1 MTKELDPQRPHCG
14 QGQAVARPPL
24 MDLPEER
31 NLLTRLLESLPRPD
45 ETVERVAL
53 GGRFVAVSAGGRV
66 GLASTLGAKPHPE
79 EARRLAGLE
88 GMRLAEA
95 AGLLL
100 EDSPLAASVGLAALN
115 AGQAPP
121 AGARELSAGDLLAR
135 LCRNRRVVVVGDFPF
150 ASQLRGIAAALTV
163 LDLRPGC
170 GDGPVHGQDEILGE
184 CRVAAISSTSLLT
197 RSLSGL
203 LAAAPNA
210 LKVLVGPS
218 TPWSPRLFDLGADV
232 LAGSV
237 VADPGRVMKAVAKD
251 LPFYEIKRAG
261 VRLAVWARPGLL
273 PD

>member
-1 MTKELDPQRPHCG
+1 MTKIVEEKRPHCG
-14 QGQAVARPPL
+14 QGQAVPRPFL
-24 MDLPEER
+24 MDLPKEK
-31 NLLTRLLESLPRPD
+31 NMLTQLLESLPRPG

-53 GGRFVAVSAGGRV
+53 GGRFVAVSAAGRV
-66 GLASTLGAKPHPE
+66 GLASTLGAKAGPGE
-79 EARRLAGLE
+79 TRRLAKME

-115 AGQAPP
+115 AGHKPP
-121 AGARELSAGDLLAR
+121 AGARELSAGDLLAG
-135 LCRNRRVVVVGDFPF
+135 LCRDRRVVVVGDFPF

-163 LDLRPGC
+163 LDFRPGC

-203 LAAAPNA
+203 LAKAPKA

-237 VADPGRVMKAVAKD
+237 VANPERVMEAVAKD

-261 VRLAVWARPGLL
+261 VRLAVWARPGML